1 MMKVGTRIHVSHPQG
16 QVDKLWLQ
24 ELWQSEW
31 GGDIM
36 VSRGHIYRLAD
47 LTSLVAKKGD
57 A

>member
-1 MMKVGTRIHVSHPQG
+1 MNLETE
-16 QVDKLWLQ
+16 W
-24 ELWQSEW
+24 EAEW

-36 VSRGHIYRLAD
+36 VSRGHVYRLAD